1 MTSTI
6 AWLVVA
12 AFAAGLVDAIAGG
25 GGIITVPALLAAG
38 LDPRVALATNK
49 GQAIFGS
56 GASFFAFARH
66 GQIDR
71 GRAPWSFF
79 AAGLGAL
86 VGAKLLLWLDPAKL
100 RPIVLALLLL
110 AAAASFVRK
119 PINEGEA
126 PVRSPWL
133 AAGIALPIGLY
144 DGFFGP
150 GTGTFLL
157 LAFAYVY
164 GDDLVRASGN
174 AKVANFAS
182 NIVAFATF
190 AATGTIRWEIA
201 LPMGVAQLAGAL
213 VGTRLAVRRGAGI
226 VKGVAVAVSLALAIR
241 VAWQMIR
248 G

>member
-1 MTSTI
+1 VTSTI
-6 AWLVVA
+6 ALLVVA

-56 GASFFAFARH
+56 GASFAAFARH
-66 GQIDR
+66 GHIDR
-71 GRAPWSFF
+71 DRAPWSFF
-79 AAGLGAL
+79 AAGLGAFA
-86 VGAKLLLWLDPAKL
+86 GAKLVLWLDPAKL
-100 RPIVLALLLL
+100 RPIVLGLLLF

-119 PINEGEA
+119 PVSEGE
-126 PVRSPWL
+126 PPERSP
-133 AAGIALPIGLY
+133 AVAVAIALPIGMY

-157 LAFAYVY
+157 IAFAYVY

-182 NIVAFATF
+182 NVVAFATF
-190 AATGTIRWEIA
+190 AATGMIRWEIA
-201 LPMGVAQLAGAL
+201 LPMGLAQLVGAI
-213 VGTRLAVRRGAGI
+213 VGTRLAVKQGAGI
-226 VKGVAVAVSLALAIR
+226 VRLVAVTVSLALAIR
-241 VAWQMIR
+241 VAWQMLA
-248 G
+248 